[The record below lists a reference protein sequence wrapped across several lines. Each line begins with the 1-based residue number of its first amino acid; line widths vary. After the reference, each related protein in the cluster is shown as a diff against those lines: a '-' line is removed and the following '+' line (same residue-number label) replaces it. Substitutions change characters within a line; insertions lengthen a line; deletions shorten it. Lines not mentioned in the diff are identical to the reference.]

1 MKFVVKYSNGDLF
14 VECNGRSEIK
24 TLKRNLYEKYK
35 DTVFKTNKYVNLRA
49 KMFSSG
55 LNDEDT
61 VSDLI
66 LRENSELINDMKY
79 PDCYVLYLGMTSKPP
94 PKCTMC

>member
-1 MKFVVKYSNGDLF
+1 MF

-24 TLKRNLYEKYK
+24 TLKRILYENYK
-35 DTVFKTNKYVNLRA
+35 DTVFKTNKYFNLRA
-49 KMFSSG
+49 KMFSNA

-61 VSDLI
+61 VSDLV

-94 PKCTMC
+94 SKCIMC